1 MVNMNRFVLLMVA
14 AAALGCATK
23 PSEDE
28 CRKAISNMQVLMGTE
43 NLGDSEMIESQ
54 VRRCKGGSSKK
65 SVQCAIKAQ
74 TLDDLRKCEFFKLP
88 PNTQIPGATG
98 SAGAAGSAGSAA
110 APPAGTG
117 SAAGSAVP
125 AEGSAG
131 SAATGSAATGSAA
144 GTGSASG
151 SPATGSAATP
161 SGAAGSAATAP
172 GGVGSAK

>member
-1 MVNMNRFVLLMVA
+1 MNRFVLLMVA
-14 AAALGCATK
+14 AAAFGCATK

-88 PNTQIPGATG
+88 PNTQLPGATG

-110 APPAGTG
+110 TPPAGSG

-131 SAATGSAATGSAA
+131 SAASGSAA